1 MKASGRAST
10 GVKRALSRQQSGRVL
25 EDIRLYAG
33 IAHQLHVGI
42 AIWHLENLEDPKT
55 FHLIFANPAAERY
68 LSVPSETVYGKTM
81 AGIFPDFFDTQ
92 LPKIFQEVAISG
104 EAKNFGEVRYGDEK
118 VPDGIFTARVYPL
131 PDHCVCLELEDLTDQ
146 RNAARTISNQ
156 AQLLDLVTDT
166 IFARDM
172 DGRVT
177 YWKQSAERMYGWT
190 KEEVLG
196 QSTFELLKTEC
207 PLPLE
212 EVQKILLRDG
222 HWEGELSHAK
232 KDGTRITVAS
242 HWTLQ
247 RDETGSP
254 VGWLQINK
262 DITEERRAEEARRE
276 SEEGFRLLVDGVKD
290 YAIFRLDPLG
300 QVVTWNPAASRIKG
314 YLKEEIIGKHFSV
327 FYPPED
333 IASGKPEEALR
344 IAAQEGRYEE
354 EGWRIRKD
362 GSRFLAS
369 VIITALRDEPGHLR
383 GFAKVTGDITE
394 RRAAEKARQEALA
407 LKQRTTEIT
416 LLSQL
421 GALLHACLT
430 TDEAFKIFG
439 QFAPRLFPAE
449 SGALYILSPSRNT
462 LESASAWGDFP
473 AGEQV
478 FALDDCWALRS
489 GRMHCVD
496 EPSSAV
502 LCTHLSAWSAVAH
515 LCVPMTAQGDIL
527 GILHVHSN
535 PVSPAVTKEGI
546 RPLSASKRQLATAVA
561 EQVGLALA
569 NLKLR
574 ETLRLLSVR
583 DPLTGL
589 FNRRFM
595 QESLERELR
604 RAARSS
610 RPLGGILLDIDHF
623 KQFNDS
629 YGHEAGDIVLR
640 ELGGFLQSQIRGEDI
655 ACRVGGEEFLLIL
668 PDTSLDVTRQRAEKL
683 REASKRVSIQYGGRP
698 LGVITLSMGVV
709 VFPVHGSTC
718 DVILRSADEAL
729 YQAKAQGRDRV
740 VVAKPIQE
748 TT

>member
-1 MKASGRAST
+1 MKTSDRAST
-10 GVKRALSRQQSGRVL
+10 AAKRALSSQQSGAVR

-92 LPKIFQEVAISG
+92 LPKIFQEVALSG
-104 EAKNFGEVRYGDEK
+104 EAKDLGEVRYGDER

-131 PDHCVCLELEDLTDQ
+131 PDHYVCVTFEDLTEQ
-146 RNAARTISNQ
+146 RKAAGSISNR
-156 AQLLDLVTDT
+156 AQLLDLATDS
-166 IFARDM
+166 IFALDM

-177 YWKQSAERMYGWT
+177 YWNQSAERMSGWT
-190 KEEVLG
+190 KQELLG
-196 QSTFELLKTEC
+196 QSAFETLKTEC
-207 PLPLE
+207 PFPLE
-212 EVQKILLRDG
+212 EIQKMLLRDG
-222 HWEGELSHAK
+222 HWEGELSQVK
-232 KDGTRITVAS
+232 NDGARITVAS

-254 VGWLQINK
+254 VGWLQINN
-262 DITEERRAEEARRE
+262 DVTEERRAEEALRE
-276 SEEGFRLLVDGVKD
+276 SEEGFRPLVNGVRD

-314 YLKEEIIGKHFSV
+314 YLKEKIIGKHFTV

-362 GSRFLAS
+362 GSRFLAH

-394 RRAAEKARQEALA
+394 RRAVEKARQDFFFNDKA
-407 LKQRTTEIT
+407 TTEIT

-430 TDEAFKIFG
+430 TDEAFKVFG
-439 QFAPRLFPAE
+439 QFAPRLFPTE

-478 FALDDCWALRS
+478 FPPDDCWAIRS
-489 GRMHCVD
+489 GRMHYVD
-496 EPSSAV
+496 EPSSAI
-502 LCTHLSAWSAVAH
+502 LCPHLSAWSAIAH

-535 PVSPAVTKEGI
+535 PV
-546 RPLSASKRQLATAVA
+546 
-561 EQVGLALA
+561 
-569 NLKLR
+569 
-574 ETLRLLSVR
+574 
-583 DPLTGL
+583 
-589 FNRRFM
+589 
-595 QESLERELR
+595 
-604 RAARSS
+604 
-610 RPLGGILLDIDHF
+610 
-623 KQFNDS
+623 
-629 YGHEAGDIVLR
+629 
-640 ELGGFLQSQIRGEDI
+640 
-655 ACRVGGEEFLLIL
+655 
-668 PDTSLDVTRQRAEKL
+668 
-683 REASKRVSIQYGGRP
+683 
-698 LGVITLSMGVV
+698 
-709 VFPVHGSTC
+709 
-718 DVILRSADEAL
+718 
-729 YQAKAQGRDRV
+729 
-740 VVAKPIQE
+740 
-748 TT
+748 